1 VQKAEQEQLPTEP
14 EDAQEVI
21 RRQAK
26 EIRELGTPLDIVTSA
41 TAFFGKAKF
50 DHRHGWG
57 IEPIC
62 QALKYHLGISISPLT
77 YYAHKNRPPSARAQR
92 DAVLK
97 EQIMTI
103 HTHPRKKVY
112 GIRKIHA
119 ELNRTGYPV
128 ARSTVKRLCQHLG
141 VRGTVRGKFPR
152 MTKPVAET
160 GRPAD
165 LVKRDFSADAPN
177 ELWVADLMYE
187 RHSDRGI
194 QGGFKWSSQHLEPGG
209 VWWDKRMCRDWK
221 ASGCAAAVGGGSG
234 VARTDAFTGAT

>member
-1 VQKAEQEQLPTEP
+1 MQKAEQEQLPTEP
-14 EDAQEVI
+14 GDAQEVI

-26 EIRELGTPLDIVTSA
+26 EIRKLGTPLDIVTSA

-50 DHRHGWG
+50 DHRHRWG

-165 LVKRDFSADAPN
+165 LVKRDFSADALN
-177 ELWVADLMYE
+177 ELWVADWTYVRTAAGWVYVAFVLDVF
-187 RHSDRGI
+187 S
-194 QGGFKWSSQHLEPGG
+194 
-209 VWWDKRMCRDWK
+209 RMII
-221 ASGCAAAVGGGSG
+221 G
-234 VARTDAFTGAT
+234 